1 MRECRID
8 RIRLCKTG
16 SDERNASAL
25 RKTNPGSSLNST
37 LCSTPEILLG
47 LEQRCES
54 LNRNATQLRADDG
67 QFRSNPHRRKKA
79 DLIPGIRALV
89 QSVCWVWGQAEI
101 RARC

>member
-16 SDERNASAL
+16 SDERNAAAL

-54 LNRNATQLRADDG
+54 LNRNATQLRADGG
-67 QFRSNPHRRKKA
+67 QFRSNPHKRKKVY
-79 DLIPGIRALV
+79 LIPGIRALGSKG
-89 QSVCWVWGQAEI
+89 SVVWGQAEI
-101 RARC
+101 RE